1 MTTNNLQTYLSQH
14 SEALVADWVAR
25 IGDVW
30 KTGDNPAVEVQ
41 LERQCT
47 SLLEEIVRVLPDFNG
62 DESWEPEASSGLIK
76 QLTEVGA
83 TWASKGLMLSETS
96 SFILSLKRIVIVM
109 LQDDKTLPEGEKIGL
124 IISLEKILDRLLV
137 ICHEAFVKGRER
149 LIKQQSEALLE
160 LSSPV
165 VKLWEHMLLLP
176 LIGVIDTSRARQI
189 TESLLREIAKQEAI
203 VTIIDLTGVPVF
215 DTAVAGHLMKTVKAA
230 RMLGC
235 QVIMTG
241 ISPEGSLVLT
251 KLGIDF
257 QNVVTRGNL
266 HSGVREGFG
275 KLKLTTSP
283 FLEAN

>member
-1 MTTNNLQTYLSQH
+1 MTPTTLQTFLSH
-14 SEALVADWVAR
+14 HNDALVSDWVAR
-25 IGDVW
+25 IGQVW
-30 KTGDNPAVEVQ
+30 NSHENAAVEIQ
-41 LERQCT
+41 LERQCS
-47 SLLEEIVRVLPDFNG
+47 SLLKEIIDVLPDFNG
-62 DESWEPEASSGLIK
+62 NDDWEPEASSDLIA

-83 TWASKGLMLSETS
+83 SWASKGLLLSETS
-96 SFILSLKRIVIVM
+96 SFILSLKHIVADKLQQNEELPAQEVLSM
-109 LQDDKTLPEGEKIGL
+109 L
-124 IISLEKILDRLLV
+124 ISLEKMLDRLLI
-137 ICHEAFVKGRER
+137 ICHEAFVKSRER

-165 VKLWEHMLLLP
+165 VKLWENMLLLP
-176 LIGVIDTSRARQI
+176 LIGVIDTVRARQI

-230 RMLGC
+230 QMLGC

-257 QNVVTRGNL
+257 QNVITRGNL

-275 KLKLTTSP
+275 KLKLNTSP
-283 FLEAN
+283 FEVN